1 MIMVYLLLALV
12 FFCLIG
18 VPLAFSIGV
27 SCISYAMAEAPKLL
41 MMFPQRIWS
50 GSFSYVLIAMP
61 LFIFMGELM
70 NESGLTERLI
80 DFCMYLVRPIHGGLG
95 EVNVVASMIFGGIS
109 GSSVADTSCLGSVLI
124 PAMEKKGYP
133 PEFSAGVT
141 VASSTMGMV
150 IPPSI
155 PMIMFSMITGAS
167 VGALFMAGLIPGLMV
182 GCLQLIVCYVLSKK
196 NGYHPKLEKLV
207 VSQMLRTMAYS
218 LPAVIMPVI
227 MVLAISFGICTASEA
242 GAVAVFYSLILGF
255 FVYRKLTVKAVI
267 RSLRKT
273 LLSTA
278 SITIII
284 GFSTIFTWLMTM
296 QHVPQTVADMF
307 LSLNLPRWVSLVLLD
322 LLILFLGTF
331 IDVSPAI
338 LMLTPILLPI
348 MHALGISDWQFGGI
362 FIIGLAIGLITPPV
376 GMCLNVC
383 NKINGMPIME
393 IAKGALPF
401 GICNVIVLV
410 AITFIPELTTWV
422 PLLLNYKM

>member
-1 MIMVYLLLALV
+1 MIMVYLLLALIIFALV
-12 FFCLIG
+12 G
-18 VPLAFSIGV
+18 VPLAFAIGA
-27 SCISYAMAEAPKLL
+27 SCISYVVADAPNLIAML
-41 MMFPQRIWS
+41 PQRIWS
-50 GSFSYVLIAMP
+50 GCFSYVLVAMP
-61 LFIFMGELM
+61 LFMFMGELM
-70 NESGLTERLI
+70 NESGLTSRLI
-80 DFCMYLVRPIHGGLG
+80 DFCMYLVRPIRGGLG
-95 EVNVVASMIFGGIS
+95 EVNIVASMIFGGIS

-124 PAMEKKGYP
+124 PEMEKRGYP
-133 PEFSAGVT
+133 PEFAAGVT

-167 VGALFMAGLIPGLMV
+167 VGALFMAGLIPGVLVGVLQMV
-182 GCLQLIVCYVLSKK
+182 VCYVISKK
-196 NGYHPKLEKLV
+196 KGYHPKLGKLDV
-207 VSQMLRTMAYS
+207 RAMLKTMALS
-218 LPAVIMPVI
+218 LPAVVMPII
-227 MVLAISFGICTASEA
+227 MVLCISFGVCTASEA

-255 FVYRKLTVKAVI
+255 FIYRKLTVKAVI
-267 RSLRKT
+267 KALRKT

-296 QHVPQTVADMF
+296 QQVPQTVADMF
-307 LSLNLPRWVSLVLLD
+307 LSLQLPRWVMLLLLD
-322 LLILFLGTF
+322 ALILFLGTF

-348 MHALGISDWQFGGI
+348 MRGLGISDWQFGAI

-383 NKINGMPIME
+383 QKINGMPIME

-401 GICNVIVLV
+401 GICNIIVLV
-410 AITFIPELTTWV
+410 AITFIPELSNWL
-422 PLLLNYKM
+422 PLLMNYTM